1 GADRRPVPR
10 STRTDI
16 DAVAAPTTVSGSSST
31 ERNEHAMRTSHLRY
45 ATLAVLALALPLAA
59 CGSDDDS
66 SSDTTAGSAAPAD
79 TTAESAAPA
88 ESTPAEST
96 PADSAAPADS
106 TAGGAVPDGPTI
118 TIGAQDF
125 GESAILSQ
133 VYGQALEA
141 AGYPISQ
148 QALGGFRDIV
158 FSSFDSGDI

>member
-1 GADRRPVPR
+1 MP
-10 STRTDI
+10 I
-16 DAVAAPTTVSGSSST
+16 
-31 ERNEHAMRTSHLRY
+31 RTSHLRY

-66 SSDTTAGSAAPAD
+66 SSDTAAGSAAPAD

-96 PADSAAPADS
+96 AADSAAPADS
-106 TAGGAVPDGPTI
+106 AAGGAVPDGPPI
-118 TIGAQDF
+118 TIGAQNF

-141 AGYPISQ
+141 AGYPVAQ
-148 QALGGFRDIV
+148 QDLGGGRDLV
-158 FSSFDSGDI
+158 YASFESGDI